1 MQFDKTKT
9 TNEWKETV
17 REIYDMLQFSK
28 HTDAYDLKDDL
39 INLIESRHHSYFCEE
54 HYVQQNWND
63 KTFTRTT
70 YKGSSKGRKGA
81 RI

>member
-1 MQFDKTKT
+1 MTQT

-54 HYVQQNWND
+54 HYVQQN
-63 KTFTRTT
+63 
-70 YKGSSKGRKGA
+70 
-81 RI
+81 